1 MSAHTANIGQRPTPR
16 ETQVAIALM
25 FGHSAKQT
33 AKELGMS
40 PATVECHR
48 ERLYAKFGARRLGDF
63 VRILM
68 HAPDPP
74 RSPS

>member
-1 MSAHTANIGQRPTPR
+1 MTARLSHPAEAPTPR
-16 ETQVAIALM
+16 ETQVAIATL

-33 AKELGMS
+33 AIEPRMKL
-40 PATVECHR
+40 ATVECHR

-68 HAPDPP
+68 GRVP
-74 RSPS
+74 

>member
-1 MSAHTANIGQRPTPR
+1 MSARICHPGDPLTPR
-16 ETQVAIALM
+16 ETQVAIATL

-33 AKELGMS
+33 AIELGMS
-40 PATVECHR
+40 HATVECHR

-68 HAPDPP
+68 GRA
-74 RSPS
+74 